1 MTERSIYIAVMM
13 GFFILSGIGGYFG
26 NPAGSVWSDWI
37 LEKGRWI
44 CLIANLLFL
53 IFAFRQLYIWNIT
66 VGESEIHLKRF
77 LGSKK
82 ITLHKKDL
90 ISFDVELQKDPSWIK
105 RPRTTII
112 VSLQTTQGKI
122 AFNSYD
128 YQSFESKIAELF
140 SHNKEM
146 RLQCLHQ
153 ISRLKAKAGV

>member
-1 MTERSIYIAVMM
+1 M
-13 GFFILSGIGGYFG
+13 L
-26 NPAGSVWSDWI
+26 
-37 LEKGRWI
+37 L
-44 CLIANLLFL
+44 ANLLFL

-66 VGESEIHLKRF
+66 VGENEIYLKRF

-90 ISFDVELQKDPSWIK
+90 ISFDVELQKDPSWMK

-122 AFNSYD
+122 TFNSYD
-128 YQSFESKIAELF
+128 YQSFESKMAELF
-140 SHNKEM
+140 SHHKEM
-146 RLQCLHQ
+146 RLQCLGE